1 GVSATLHPIPVNFA
15 SMIDFAILIVTSIL
29 VYIFALTKKIN
40 RLEGVVMVLMYAA
53 TVVFAALR

>member
-1 GVSATLHPIPVNFA
+1 MV
-15 SMIDFAILIVTSIL
+15 DFAILIVASIL

-40 RLEGVVMVLMYAA
+40 RIEGVVMILFYVA